1 MYTSFPH
8 YQRIF
13 LFLIILNF
21 RYSYSHNPHLCLLF
35 ESLDAISWNFARTSY
50 VAYANQLGT
59 TSTVASIQGLLG
71 GLTFGLGK
79 DFQKYSSN
87 TKYRC

>member
-1 MYTSFPH
+1 M
-8 YQRIF
+8 
-13 LFLIILNF
+13 
-21 RYSYSHNPHLCLLF
+21 
-35 ESLDAISWNFARTSY
+35 DAISWNFARTSH

-79 DFQKYSSN
+79 RIETKLLRKNCYSNESI
-87 TKYRC
+87 KFLLQDLVLGALAEVY

>member
-1 MYTSFPH
+1 M
-8 YQRIF
+8 
-13 LFLIILNF
+13 
-21 RYSYSHNPHLCLLF
+21 HNPHLCLLF
-35 ESLDAISWNFARTSY
+35 ESLDAISWNFARTSH

-87 TKYRC
+87 IQIPLLIGINSFVIDAGFEVGSSGGS